1 MRGKKTVRCIGGG
14 PGGLF
19 ASLLLKKEY
28 PEWDVVVYER
38 NRADDTF
45 GFGVVFSDETL
56 GNLEDADPDS
66 FREICESFAHWDEI
80 DVFHK
85 GKCIRSGGHGFR
97 VWRMRLLEI
106 LQARCRSVGVELHFE
121 SEVTPES
128 LPPADLVLVCD
139 GVNSRFRAARE
150 DVFGPHLDWRPN
162 RFVWL
167 GSSRTFD
174 AFTFY
179 FREDAAGLWR
189 VHAYQ
194 YAEGKSTF
202 IVETTEETWKR
213 SGLEGG
219 TEEDTVRYCEDL
231 FAEELAGHPLY
242 RNRSVWRQFPTV
254 RNQRWTAGNWV
265 LLGDAAHTA
274 HFSIGSGTKLAMED
288 GIALRD
294 ALRESDSVEDGLHRY
309 EEGRKPVVASLQRA
323 AQVSLEW
330 IEETERYFHDAE
342 PEEFTFGLLTRSLR
356 ITHENLRKRD
366 PEYVEAMDRWFAT
379 EKCSDVGR
387 RDPSTAIV
395 YPFSGSGSDSP
406 QPSRGFPDVHVQRNR
421 WRSR

>member
-85 GKCIRSGGHGFR
+85 GKCIRSGGHGFSGLE
-97 VWRMRLLEI
+97 RMRLLEI

-150 DVFGPHLDWRPN
+150 DVFGPIWTGAPTDLFGWGAVGRLMHLHSISEKTQPDSG
-162 RFVWL
+162 
-167 GSSRTFD
+167 GSMRI
-174 AFTFY
+174 
-179 FREDAAGLWR
+179 
-189 VHAYQ
+189 
-194 YAEGKSTF
+194 STRK
-202 IVETTEETWKR
+202 VRAPSLWKR
-213 SGLEGG
+213 LKKRGKDQDWKEVRRRIRSA
-219 TEEDTVRYCEDL
+219 TVRICSPRNWQVILSTEIVPCGDSSPQS
-231 FAEELAGHPLY
+231 ETKGGRREIGCCWETQRIPLTF
-242 RNRSVWRQFPTV
+242 RSVRVRSWRWRTGSPCGMPFGSPI
-254 RNQRWTAGNWV
+254 RWKMGCIDTRRG
-265 LLGDAAHTA
+265 
-274 HFSIGSGTKLAMED
+274 GS
-288 GIALRD
+288 
-294 ALRESDSVEDGLHRY
+294 
-309 EEGRKPVVASLQRA
+309 
-323 AQVSLEW
+323 
-330 IEETERYFHDAE
+330 
-342 PEEFTFGLLTRSLR
+342 RSLR
-356 ITHENLRKRD
+356 VCREPHR
-366 PEYVEAMDRWFAT
+366 
-379 EKCSDVGR
+379 
-387 RDPSTAIV
+387 
-395 YPFSGSGSDSP
+395 
-406 QPSRGFPDVHVQRNR
+406 
-421 WRSR
+421 

>member
-85 GKCIRSGGHGFR
+85 GRCIRSGGHGFSGLE
-97 VWRMRLLEI
+97 RMRLLQEI

-150 DVFGPHLDWRPN
+150 DVLAPIWTGAPTDLFGWGAVGRLMHLHSISEKTQPDSGGSMRISTRKARAPSLWKRLKKRGKDQDWKEVR
-162 RFVWL
+162 RRIRSATV
-167 GSSRTFD
+167 RTCSP
-174 AFTFY
+174 
-179 FREDAAGLWR
+179 RNWR
-189 VHAYQ
+189 VIL
-194 YAEGKSTF
+194 STE
-202 IVETTEETWKR
+202 IVPCGD
-213 SGLEGG
+213 S
-219 TEEDTVRYCEDL
+219 
-231 FAEELAGHPLY
+231 
-242 RNRSVWRQFPTV
+242 SPTV

-330 IEETERYFHDAE
+330 FEETERYFHDAE

-379 EKCSDVGR
+379 EKCGLDV
-387 RDPSTAIV
+387 S
-395 YPFSGSGSDSP
+395 SGETLHRHCLPLFRFG
-406 QPSRGFPDVHVQRNR
+406 V
-421 WRSR
+421 